1 LGSKQNRALSVP
13 THYIDIENDGEFA
26 LEFIPYPKKPV
37 RSKDMENPGREKK
50 NEKKSHWRDRV
61 RNE

>member
-50 NEKKSHWRDRV
+50 K
-61 RNE
+61 